1 MGVKRM
7 DFDRE
12 ESLIPVGT
20 LIYGSL
26 AAFLMVLIL
35 TTCLAVLTELGW
47 TGTITWPN
55 HSLYLLLLFAAV
67 IVGSLL
73 AGWRS
78 REKGWAVGIGVG
90 VISSLV
96 WLILALF
103 LHERIQF
110 GVFLIKTL
118 LSTFI
123 ATFGGI
129 IGVNLFGNRG

>member
-1 MGVKRM
+1 MN
-7 DFDRE
+7 FDRE
-12 ESLIPVGT
+12 ESLIPVGA

-26 AAFLMVLIL
+26 AAFFLVLIL
-35 TTCLAVLTELGW
+35 TTCVAVLTELGW

-55 HSLYLLLLFAAV
+55 HTLYLLLLFGAV
-67 IVGSLL
+67 IGGSLMG
-73 AGWRS
+73 GWRS

-103 LHERIQF
+103 LHERILF
-110 GVFLIKTL
+110 GFFLIKTL
-118 LSTFI
+118 LSAFI

-129 IGVNLFGNRG
+129 IGVNLSGNRG